1 MNTAQ
6 TEGQGRSKAFRRCRL
21 SRLQAIRK
29 RAADTITLGSSTPT
43 TGCKDRGIQAASD
56 MPPTSKSKNHL
67 LRKNFFMVSRF
78 HGKPDYN
85 LAEMETETTE
95 MDGILRIRRR
105 LQGD

>member
-1 MNTAQ
+1 
-6 TEGQGRSKAFRRCRL
+6 
-21 SRLQAIRK
+21 
-29 RAADTITLGSSTPT
+29 
-43 TGCKDRGIQAASD
+43 
-56 MPPTSKSKNHL
+56 
-67 LRKNFFMVSRF
+67 MVSRF

>member
-6 TEGQGRSKAFRRCRL
+6 TAGQGRSNVLRRSRL
-21 SRLQAIRK
+21 SKHQAMRNK
-29 RAADTITLGSSTPT
+29 ATDTITLGSSTPT
-43 TGCKDRGIQAASD
+43 MGCKDRGIQAASD
-56 MPPTSKSKNHL
+56 MPPTSKSRNHL
-67 LRKNFFMVSRF
+67 LRKNFFMVGRF
-78 HGKPDYN
+78 HGKPNYN